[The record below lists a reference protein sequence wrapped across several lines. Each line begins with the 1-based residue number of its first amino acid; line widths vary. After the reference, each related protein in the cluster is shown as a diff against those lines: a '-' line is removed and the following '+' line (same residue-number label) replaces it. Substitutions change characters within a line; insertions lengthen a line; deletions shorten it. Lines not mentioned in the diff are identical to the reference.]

1 MAYGFRSV
9 FRANLYVVW
18 FVCDCVMVKDWFHKV
33 LGLSEIE
40 HCVSGQQNPEQNG
53 KQGCAQIST
62 HSNESVVSNLDDQ
75 NFPIRTPIHAFLD
88 STESSSSL

>member
-9 FRANLYVVW
+9 FWANLYVVW
-18 FVCDCVMVKDWFHKV
+18 FVCNCVMVKDRFHRV

-53 KQGCAQIST
+53 KRGCAQISAHT
-62 HSNESVVSNLDDQ
+62 CESAASTFDNH
-75 NFPIRTPIHAFLD
+75 NFLV
-88 STESSSSL
+88 